1 MTSEPSFHFVSDM
14 AAAISVP
21 EAGTLSVPIYQDDST
36 KVILFGFAEGQ
47 ELSEHTASVP
57 ATIHL
62 LSGRATWTL
71 GKTVVE
77 AKAGSWAQ
85 MDAHLPHSISAHEP
99 TVMLLVMN
107 RAAKK

>member
-1 MTSEPSFHFVSDM
+1 MSDGPSFHFVPDLLGSI
-14 AAAISVP
+14 AVP
-21 EAGTLSVPIYQDDST
+21 ESGTLSVPVFQDDST
-36 KVILFGFAEGQ
+36 KVILFGFSAGQ

-71 GKTVVE
+71 GKEVFE

-85 MDAHLPHSISAHEP
+85 MDAHLPHSITAHEP

-107 RAAKK
+107 RAAKS